1 MPVMAKAEGNATS
14 EVKCA
19 WRRVSCV
26 LPVAIMSYCAE
37 VRGAERVL
45 GHWGRLSLHADTRLY
60 ETARGYC
67 IVLFKFDTERGRTLK
82 KLKIAAVEEEEEEEE
97 DDRNH

>member
-1 MPVMAKAEGNATS
+1 
-14 EVKCA
+14 
-19 WRRVSCV
+19 
-26 LPVAIMSYCAE
+26 
-37 VRGAERVL
+37 
-45 GHWGRLSLHADTRLY
+45 LY

-97 DDRNH
+97 EDDRNH